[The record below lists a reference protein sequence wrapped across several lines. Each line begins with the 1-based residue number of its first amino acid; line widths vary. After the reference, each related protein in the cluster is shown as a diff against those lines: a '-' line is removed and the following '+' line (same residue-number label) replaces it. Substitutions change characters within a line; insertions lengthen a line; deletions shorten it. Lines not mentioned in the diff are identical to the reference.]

1 MGTVMASTSGF
12 LLVMQPGGGG
22 GWRISE
28 LRRRLY
34 EWTVVSGMGRVL
46 LVISL

>member
-1 MGTVMASTSGF
+1 MGTVMASTSGI
-12 LLVMQPGGGG
+12 LLVMQAGGG

-34 EWTVVSGMGRVL
+34 EWTVVSGTGRVL
-46 LVISL
+46 QVISL